1 MVNIYGMLALYQTL
15 VLRTLHLNFLHD
27 CTASRGVKAG
37 FQNFKL
43 NFRNQSQVDGG
54 RETEGAPVSTQQP
67 KAGPELREISQE
79 ATKCMQKING

>member
-1 MVNIYGMLALYQTL
+1 MLALYQTL

-67 KAGPELREISQE
+67 KAGFMGQSLGRSHKRLQNVCR
-79 ATKCMQKING
+79 K